1 LLGLN
6 SSKKFLK
13 VRNIS
18 LTSTNI
24 LVYRLCMAKNREL
37 PRPTE
42 GELELLG
49 ILWNNGSATVREI
62 FEAVNAKRPVVYTG
76 VLKLLQ
82 IMTEKGLVVRD
93 EKERAHIYRAALTQK
108 DTERRFLRELS
119 ERFFAGSASQLALRA
134 LELEQASDQELDAI
148 RKLIRKRET
157 PG

>member
-1 LLGLN
+1 M
-6 SSKKFLK
+6 
-13 VRNIS
+13 
-18 LTSTNI
+18 TSTNT
-24 LVYRLCMAKNREL
+24 LVYVLGMAKNREI

-49 ILWNNGSATVREI
+49 ILWTCGAATVREL

-93 EKERAHIYRAALTQK
+93 EKERAHVYRAAVSQK
-108 DTERRFLRELS
+108 ETEGRFLRELS

-134 LELEQASDQELDAI
+134 LEMEQASDQDLDAI
-148 RKLIRKRET
+148 RQLIRKRD
-157 PG
+157 GNR